1 MKSNF
6 GNYVIQ
12 KIIKLS
18 KNNNKNKIVFCAAK
32 DINNL
37 IENKLILKWK
47 SLLLPYLNELTFE
60 QIQEL
65 KQRNYFEN

>member
-1 MKSNF
+1 MKSYF

-12 KIIKLS
+12 KVIKLS
-18 KNNNKNKIVFCAAK
+18 KNKYKNKIVFSAAK

-47 SLLLPYLNELTFE
+47 SLLSPHLNELTFE

-65 KQRNYFEN
+65 KQRNFF